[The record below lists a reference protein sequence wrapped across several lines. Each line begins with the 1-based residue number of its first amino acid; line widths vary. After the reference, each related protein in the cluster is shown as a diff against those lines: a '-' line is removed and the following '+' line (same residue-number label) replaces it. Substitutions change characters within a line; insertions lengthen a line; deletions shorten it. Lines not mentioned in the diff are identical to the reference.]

1 VYPGQY
7 AIVNH
12 TRNVKGYI
20 NLKENKT
27 TELTPG
33 QLIVA
38 SVLSLGTANYQAE
51 TSGHKN
57 KKLQLSLD
65 PKLIN
70 RGVTAETVTSGMVL
84 QGLVESKESKGFI
97 IDLGLKDK
105 SKGFVKF
112 PKTEEAEKEVGA
124 HVQIIVLSKTSKVIR
139 C

>member
-1 VYPGQY
+1 LEKGSVALFAVSEVYPGQY

-27 TELTPG
+27 SELTPG
-33 QLIVA
+33 QLLVA

-65 PKLIN
+65 PKLVN

-84 QGLVESKESKGFI
+84 QGLIESKESKGFI

-112 PKTEEAEKEVGA
+112 PKTEEA
-124 HVQIIVLSKTSKVIR
+124 
-139 C
+139 